1 MVLELIPHLLRQE
14 LAEERLILAGAED
27 GLTSEA
33 VRALQVSA
41 SLDLLLLNLFLL
53 GRFWLC
59 LLKLE
64 IRLVVE
70 IEGCGLDHLIRAGAA
85 ALFGL
90 REARI
95 LEALGG
101 RAAARLLDRGAHEA
115 AILGGLVSGQEL
127 IDAVSHSDGIN
138 NSGAF

>member
-14 LAEERLILAGAED
+14 LAEEGLILAGAED

-33 VRALQVSA
+33 VGALQVST

-53 GRFWLC
+53 SRFWLC
-59 LLKLE
+59 LLQLE
-64 IRLVVE
+64 IRLLVKVK
-70 IEGCGLDHLIRAGAA
+70 GCRLDHLVRARAA

-101 RAAARLLDRGAHEA
+101 
-115 AILGGLVSGQEL
+115 
-127 IDAVSHSDGIN
+127 
-138 NSGAF
+138 